1 MLDQNSKEFL
11 YFKTPVFVLD
21 LAIHLGTLAILLRSL
36 EEAYLMGEV
45 TYIGNRIYALLTI
58 AFSYAISVQGLRLHE
73 RKIKP
78 SVVVW
83 RAIKQ
88 TVITYI
94 AFFVLLAVVYKTTP
108 RYLIFA
114 QAGVTIVVITLG
126 HLLCNKMVRLLRKAG
141 HNIRH
146 VLIIGGGNITPQLCK
161 ELGYGQ
167 AINGYKVVGYFAPK
181 ADDEVS
187 KRVDYLG
194 NMKEFF
200 DMTKS
205 IHPDEIYCTL
215 PPETYKTEVDKIIK
229 ICNDNFIE
237 FFFVPNMDGYP
248 NRHMVITKLGKVNL
262 IKLREEPMNTLQCK
276 IMKRTFDF
284 VVALL
289 FLCTVYPFV
298 CLFVWLGDIISG
310 SKGPLYFRQDR
321 TGYNG
326 KAFKVYKFRSMKVNS
341 DADKVQATKDDPRKT
356 KFGNFLRKSSI
367 DELPQFINVLKG
379 DMSLI
384 GPRPHMLYHTEMY
397 SALIGNYMVRHLCR
411 PGITGW
417 AQVNGCRGETK
428 TVEEM
433 ENRVEHD
440 IWYIEHWTP
449 LLDIVVFFKTII
461 QLMPGR
467 DKQAY

>member
-36 EEAYLMGEV
+36 EESYLMGEV

-78 SVVVW
+78 AVVVW

-248 NRHMVITKLGKVNL
+248 NRHMVIAKFG
-262 IKLREEPMNTLQCK
+262 
-276 IMKRTFDF
+276 TFDF

>member
-83 RAIKQ
+83 RAVKQ

-94 AFFVLLAVVYKTTP
+94 AFVVLLAVVYKTTP

-181 ADDEVS
+181 ADGEVS
-187 KRVDYLG
+187 KSVDYLG

-215 PPETYKTEVDKIIK
+215 PPDTYKTEVDKIIK

-310 SKGPLYFRQDR
+310 SKGPL
-321 TGYNG
+321 
-326 KAFKVYKFRSMKVNS
+326 
-341 DADKVQATKDDPRKT
+341 
-356 KFGNFLRKSSI
+356 
-367 DELPQFINVLKG
+367 
-379 DMSLI
+379 
-384 GPRPHMLYHTEMY
+384 
-397 SALIGNYMVRHLCR
+397 
-411 PGITGW
+411 
-417 AQVNGCRGETK
+417 
-428 TVEEM
+428 
-433 ENRVEHD
+433 
-440 IWYIEHWTP
+440 
-449 LLDIVVFFKTII
+449 
-461 QLMPGR
+461 
-467 DKQAY
+467 